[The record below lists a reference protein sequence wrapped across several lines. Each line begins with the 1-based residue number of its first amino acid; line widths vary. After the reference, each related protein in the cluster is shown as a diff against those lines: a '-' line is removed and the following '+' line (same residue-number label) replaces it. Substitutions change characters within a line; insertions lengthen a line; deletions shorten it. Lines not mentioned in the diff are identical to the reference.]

1 MLCQEHT
8 DRVFRTFNRLGDIT
22 YWRGAYLITDGG
34 YPTCYSFLNP
44 NLLNYDYHTVVW
56 GEWLESVRK
65 DVERLFG
72 TLKSRFR
79 WLSSSIQYH
88 NHVTIHNAVK
98 VCAILHNRL
107 LEYDNM
113 LDFDWGN
120 IDPNAA
126 VDDLV
131 DKFLASRMTPPEPDI
146 ILDPDL
152 PEPSQDTSSSIISL
166 NSPEVVPSTLPVM
179 EVEEEDNAI
188 HFSNSNHIILKRS
201 LIKHFQYAYTNGN
214 IHWPKQFSKSQK
226 KKMPLLQ
233 V

>member
-1 MLCQEHT
+1 
-8 DRVFRTFNRLGDIT
+8 
-22 YWRGAYLITDGG
+22 
-34 YPTCYSFLNP
+34 
-44 NLLNYDYHTVVW
+44 VW

-98 VCAILHNRL
+98 ICAILHNRL

-113 LDFDWGN
+113 LDFDWEN
-120 IDPNAA
+120 IDANTAL
-126 VDDLV
+126 DDLV
-131 DKFLASRMTPPEPDI
+131 DKFLASTITPPEPVI
-146 ILDPDL
+146 MLDPDL
-152 PEPSQDTSSSIISL
+152 PEPSQDTSSSDLSL
-166 NSPEVVPSTLPVM
+166 HSPEVIPSTLPVM
-179 EVEEEDNAI
+179 EGEEVDDAI
-188 HFSNSNHIILKRS
+188 NFSNSNHIILKRA

-214 IHWPKQFSKSQK
+214 IHWPKQFSKNQK

-233 V
+233 VKSFLLFIHGR

>member
-1 MLCQEHT
+1 M
-8 DRVFRTFNRLGDIT
+8 
-22 YWRGAYLITDGG
+22 
-34 YPTCYSFLNP
+34 
-44 NLLNYDYHTVVW
+44 
-56 GEWLESVRK
+56 
-65 DVERLFG
+65 
-72 TLKSRFR
+72 
-79 WLSSSIQYH
+79 
-88 NHVTIHNAVK
+88 
-98 VCAILHNRL
+98 
-107 LEYDNM
+107 
-113 LDFDWGN
+113 GN

-126 VDDLV
+126 VYDLV